1 MRTSLSLLVIADDHK
16 RPHGGDRIAAVVQVL
31 PAILAA
37 VGMTAR
43 RLAFVVSIAVADL
56 AANLTG
62 REVHGVNIAIG
73 GIGDERRHQRVE
85 IAGRDVLRGGP
96 DHVCARDHSC
106 HGSAGRRTS
115 LSSRRAGVGEA
126 AAEPY
131 HDAARHM
138 LLTEVNVGLRDGR
151 TQA

>member
-1 MRTSLSLLVIADDHK
+1 MRRTSLQEQPAGRLRLRSKGAPSSSHCPNCYRAVMRTSLSLLVIADDHK

-73 GIGDERRHQRVE
+73 GIGDERRYQRVE
-85 IAGRDVLRGGP
+85 IAGRDVLRGGA
-96 DHVCARDHSC
+96 DHVCARDHSY
-106 HGSAGRRTS
+106 HGSAGRPTS
-115 LSSRRAGVGEA
+115 L
-126 AAEPY
+126 
-131 HDAARHM
+131 
-138 LLTEVNVGLRDGR
+138 
-151 TQA
+151 